1 MKKPKYL
8 NIISF
13 SIIAIFF
20 LIGCKSKNTVTTGG
34 ELSKKTHQEVI
45 HDTKSKEIAF
55 NTISAKGNIELIAG
69 NSSKKTSAVF
79 KIIKDSVLQVSVR
92 PVFGMEA
99 LRMDITPSGITIID
113 RFKKQYFTENF
124 NDSDYLKQ
132 MDFNFYNLQAL
143 FTNQLFIPGQTSV
156 DYNDYKKFN
165 INVANNLYMLQ
176 TKGKGG
182 VLYNFAIDASDHIVS
197 TLILNEKQNLSI
209 QWSYMDFIED
219 NKFIYPTNML
229 AKLEF
234 GKHKADIGISYN
246 KLEIN
251 DNFNIDTTIP
261 SKYPKVGFKELIGS
275 YIKLK

>member
-1 MKKPKYL
+1 MKKFRYL
-8 NIISF
+8 NITSF
-13 SIIAIFF
+13 AIVAIF
-20 LIGCKSKNTVTTGG
+20 LLVGCKSKNTISTGG
-34 ELSKKTHQEVI
+34 ELSKKTHEEVI
-45 HDTKSKEIAF
+45 HDTQSKEIVF
-55 NTISAKGNIELIAG
+55 KTISAKGNIELISG

-79 KIIKDSVLQVSVR
+79 KILKDSVLQISVR
-92 PVFGMEA
+92 PVFGIEA

-124 NDSDYLKQ
+124 NDSEFLKQ

-143 FTNQLFIPGQTSV
+143 FTNQLFIPGQETV
-156 DYNDYKKFN
+156 DYNDYKKYSVS
-165 INVANNLYMLQ
+165 VANDLYMLQ

-182 VLYNFAIDASDHIVS
+182 ISYNFAVDASDRVVS
-197 TLILNEKQNLSI
+197 TLIHNEKQNLSI
-209 QWSYMDFIED
+209 QWSYMDFIEE
-219 NKFIYPTNML
+219 NKRIYPTNML

-246 KLEIN
+246 KLEI
-251 DNFNIDTTIP
+251 DDSFNIDTNIP